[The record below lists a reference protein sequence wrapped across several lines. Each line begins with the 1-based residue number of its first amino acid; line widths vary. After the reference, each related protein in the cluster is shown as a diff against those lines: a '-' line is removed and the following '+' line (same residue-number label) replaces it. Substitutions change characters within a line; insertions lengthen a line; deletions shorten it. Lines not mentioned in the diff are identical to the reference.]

1 MPERVQTG
9 AENPLAT
16 PGRSVTLTTLFR
28 GGNAIQ
34 SAPIQRKVYDAAVF
48 GESSISLT
56 IIHSPT
62 YEMKR
67 TTAILALAASL
78 LTSGNLL
85 HAEDAEITIHA
96 DKIQLAYDTKEFT
109 VKTGQKVKVTFINPA
124 DSQNLQPHNFI
135 LAKPGKLN
143 AMIALVSDP
152 SKLADPNWIANPIPE
167 TDDMLYHTKLLKPGE
182 QETIEFTAPAPGD
195 YPYLC
200 SYIGHA
206 AIMNGVMKVT
216 E

>member
-78 LTSGNLL
+78 LTTGNLL
-85 HAEDAEITIHA
+85 HAEDAEITWRLSA
-96 DKIQLAYDTKEFT
+96 VRFEMASRSSRFLR
-109 VKTGQKVKVTFINPA
+109 
-124 DSQNLQPHNFI
+124 
-135 LAKPGKLN
+135 
-143 AMIALVSDP
+143 
-152 SKLADPNWIANPIPE
+152 
-167 TDDMLYHTKLLKPGE
+167 DM
-182 QETIEFTAPAPGD
+182 
-195 YPYLC
+195 
-200 SYIGHA
+200 
-206 AIMNGVMKVT
+206 
-216 E
+216 